1 MLHIHL
7 LFIKY
12 SISFADQ
19 IGYITV
25 QVEGNPAPTFKWYKV
40 GKCDVFIQE
49 INVLNA
55 SVVTVISV
63 AEWRVIA
70 DKETS
75 FLKLGSV

>member
-7 LFIKY
+7 LLIKY

-25 QVEGNPAPTFKWYKV
+25 QIEGNPAPTFKWYKV
-40 GKCDVFIQE
+40 RKCDIFIQE

-63 AEWRVIA
+63 AEWRVIT